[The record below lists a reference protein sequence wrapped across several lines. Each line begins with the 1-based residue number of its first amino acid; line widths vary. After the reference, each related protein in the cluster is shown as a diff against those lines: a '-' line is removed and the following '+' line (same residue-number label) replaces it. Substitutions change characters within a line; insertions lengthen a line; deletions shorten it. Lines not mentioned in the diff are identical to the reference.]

1 MKDVTYLNIDTG
13 ERETVFFF
21 MLNCY
26 LLSRIDTDHESTED
40 EEVNVYMAGLLQ
52 SLVDGS
58 FHAGHGEWL
67 ATTPIDVFSKV
78 EEGAT
83 NRHRMEVYRSNV
95 DYRMI
100 AFGLFSGFGDRLG
113 ERRSPTAS
121 GDAKL
126 AEAQQYYG
134 WAAAFS
140 SRMPE
145 RYRGL
150 SVTLEKL
157 AENFDTYVD
166 VLSYMGANY
175 MNFIERFS
183 SGEMYHLEREAHD
196 AATPRIREQVL
207 DHMLDAYNQWKA
219 EPTLDNRHVLTE
231 ASAQYM
237 QLDSEFDPTVFDA

>member
-1 MKDVTYLNIDTG
+1 MQDASYLNIDTG

-21 MLNCY
+21 MLNAY
-26 LLSRIDTDHESTED
+26 LLSRIDTEHESTED

-67 ATTPIDVFSKV
+67 ATTPTDVFSKV
-78 EEGAT
+78 EEGDS
-83 NRHRMEVYRSNV
+83 NRHRLEVYRSNA

-100 AFGLFSGFGDRLG
+100 TFGLFAGFGERHTD
-113 ERRSPTAS
+113 RRSLSTS

-126 AEAQQYYG
+126 EEAQQYYG
-134 WAAAFS
+134 WAALFS
-140 SRMPE
+140 ARMPE

-157 AENFDTYVD
+157 AENFNTYVD

-183 SGEMYHLEREAHD
+183 AGEMFHLEHEAHE
-196 AATPRIREQVL
+196 AAVPKIREQVL

-219 EPTLDNRHVLTE
+219 EPTPSNRKSLTE
-231 ASAQYM
+231 ASAQYV
-237 QLDSEFDPTVFDA
+237 QLDPKFNPEIFA

>member
-1 MKDVTYLNIDTG
+1 MQDSYLNIDTG

-21 MLNCY
+21 MLNAY
-26 LLSRIDTDHESTED
+26 LLSRIDTEHESTED

-58 FHAGHGEWL
+58 FQAGHGEWL
-67 ATTPIDVFSKV
+67 ATTPTDVFSKV
-78 EEGAT
+78 EEGDS
-83 NRHRMEVYRSNV
+83 NRHRLEVYRSNA

-100 AFGLFSGFGDRLG
+100 AFGLFAGFGEQRTD
-113 ERRSPTAS
+113 RRSLNAS

-126 AEAQQYYG
+126 EEAQQYYG
-134 WAAAFS
+134 WAALFS

-183 SGEMYHLEREAHD
+183 AGEMFHLEHEAHE
-196 AATPRIREQVL
+196 AAVPKIREQVL

-219 EPTLDNRHVLTE
+219 EPTPSNRKSLTE
-231 ASAQYM
+231 ASAQYV
-237 QLDSEFDPTVFDA
+237 QLDPKFNPEIFA